1 MTLLLEPLQHTFM
14 RQALLA
20 SVLVGATCSL
30 LGVYVVLRRMAF
42 MGDAVAHTTL
52 PGLVIAY
59 LNHWNLFVGAV
70 IAAVITALGI
80 GWLSQRQKIREDTAI
95 GVFFSGMFSLGIVL
109 ISRARSYRDFSHMLF
124 GNILGVTTG
133 DLIGIAVVS
142 VVVIGSL
149 LLLQKELTLTTVDP
163 LHGQVI
169 GLSAE
174 RMRYALLVLLAL
186 AVVTGIQAV
195 GVALTT
201 ALLVTPAA
209 TASLVTRRLKAM
221 LWVSLVVSTLSSVVG
236 LYASYYLSIAS
247 GGAIVLSCTAVFGLV
262 FLASLC
268 RSGPHSL
275 RGYSGPGN
283 QKL

>member
-1 MTLLLEPLQHTFM
+1 LNWILDPLQYAFM

-42 MGDAVAHTTL
+42 LGDAVAHTTL

-59 LNHWNLFVGAV
+59 LNRWNLFLGAV
-70 IAAVITALGI
+70 VAAVITALGI

-95 GVFFSGMFSLGIVL
+95 GVLFSGMFSLGIVL
-109 ISRARSYRDFSHMLF
+109 ISRVKSYRDFSHMLF
-124 GNILGVTTG
+124 GNILGITTG
-133 DLIGIAVVS
+133 DLIGIS
-142 VVVIGSL
+142 VVCLLVVGAL
-149 LLLQKELTLTTVDP
+149 LLFRKELMLTTVDP
-163 LHGQVI
+163 LHSRVI

-174 RMRYALLVLLAL
+174 RMRYGLLVLLAL

-209 TASLVTRRLKAM
+209 TASLLTKKLRSM
-221 LWVSLVVSTLSSVVG
+221 LWLSLMFSTLSSIAG
-236 LYASYYLSIAS
+236 LYASYYWAISS
-247 GGAIVLSCTAVFGLV
+247 GGAIVLACTAFFGIV
-262 FLASLC
+262 FLTN
-268 RSGPHSL
+268 SL
-275 RGYSGPGN
+275 RPR
-283 QKL
+283 

>member
-1 MTLLLEPLQHTFM
+1 M

-42 MGDAVAHTTL
+42 LGDAVAHTTL

-59 LNHWNLFVGAV
+59 LNRWNLLVGAI

-80 GWLSQRQKIREDTAI
+80 GWLSRRHKIREDTAI
-95 GVFFSGMFSLGIVL
+95 GVLFSGMFSLGIVL
-109 ISRARSYRDFSHMLF
+109 ISRAGSFRDFSHMLF

-142 VVVIGSL
+142 LLVAGSL

-163 LHGQVI
+163 LHGEVI

-209 TASLVTRRLKAM
+209 TASLVTRRLKTM
-221 LWVSLVVSTLSSVVG
+221 LWLSVVVSTLSSVLG
-236 LYASYYLSIAS
+236 LYASYYLAIAS
-247 GGAIVLSCTAVFGLV
+247 GGAIVLSCTAIFGLV
-262 FLASLC
+262 FLATPNH
-268 RSGPHSL
+268 SGPHAS
-275 RGYSGPGN
+275 RRPPAMRPRDSDVEAHSAG
-283 QKL
+283 

>member
-1 MTLLLEPLQHTFM
+1 MNWILDPLQYAFM

-42 MGDAVAHTTL
+42 LGDAVAHTTL

-59 LNHWNLFVGAV
+59 LNRWNLFLGAV
-70 IAAVITALGI
+70 VAAVITALGI

-95 GVFFSGMFSLGIVL
+95 GVMFSGMFSLGIVL
-109 ISRARSYRDFSHMLF
+109 ISRVKSYRDFSHMLF
-124 GNILGVTTG
+124 GNILGITTG
-133 DLIGIAVVS
+133 DLIGIAVVCLL
-142 VVVIGSL
+142 VVGAL
-149 LLLQKELTLTTVDP
+149 LLFRKELMLTTVDP
-163 LHGQVI
+163 LHSRVI

-174 RMRYALLVLLAL
+174 RVRYGLLVLLAL

-209 TASLVTRRLKAM
+209 TASLLTKRLRSM
-221 LWVSLVVSTLSSVVG
+221 LWLSLMFSTLSSIAG
-236 LYASYYLSIAS
+236 LYASYYWAISS
-247 GGAIVLSCTAVFGLV
+247 GGAIVLACTALFGIV
-262 FLASLC
+262 FLASSI
-268 RSGPHSL
+268 RP
-275 RGYSGPGN
+275 R
-283 QKL
+283 

>member
-1 MTLLLEPLQHTFM
+1 
-14 RQALLA
+14 
-20 SVLVGATCSL
+20 
-30 LGVYVVLRRMAF
+30 MAF

-59 LNHWNLFVGAV
+59 LNHWNLFFGAV

-142 VVVIGSL
+142 LMVIGTL

-209 TASLVTRRLKAM
+209 TASLVTRRLKTM
-221 LWVSLVVSTLSSVVG
+221 LWVSLIVSTLSSVVG

-262 FLASLC
+262 FLASLY
-268 RSGPHSL
+268 RSAPHGL
-275 RGYSGPGN
+275 RGRSGPGN
-283 QKL
+283 GKL